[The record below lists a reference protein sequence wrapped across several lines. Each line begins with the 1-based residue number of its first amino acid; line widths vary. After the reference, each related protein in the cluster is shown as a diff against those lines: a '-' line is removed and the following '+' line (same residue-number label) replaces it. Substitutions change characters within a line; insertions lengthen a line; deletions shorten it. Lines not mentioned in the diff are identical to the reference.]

1 MLKEEYNESKTKTWL
16 RDFVYTYD
24 GHMQTLHNL
33 AMLEVRRNLKN
44 E

>member
-16 RDFVYTYD
+16 RDFVYTYE

-33 AMLEVRRNLKN
+33 AMLEVMK
-44 E
+44 EFKK